1 MSVKSFHTFSGRND
15 FLFILARFLQGD
27 DNGDGND
34 NGCDIVSIPSEI
46 MRILCYE
53 TLKHGR
59 SSKRLLNVL
68 SNNINMLI
76 FTANYTK
83 NYFIQTYFLLKTG
96 FNLMKKLFNH
106 YFVLAIS
113 ALLIVGC
120 SNTNEDFSV
129 YRL

>member
-15 FLFILARFLQGD
+15 FLFTLARFLQGD
-27 DNGDGND
+27 DNGDGNV
-34 NGCDIVSIPSEI
+34 IVSIPSEI

-76 FTANYTK
+76 FTANY
-83 NYFIQTYFLLKTG
+83 
-96 FNLMKKLFNH
+96 
-106 YFVLAIS
+106 AI
-113 ALLIVGC
+113 
-120 SNTNEDFSV
+120 
-129 YRL
+129 

>member
-27 DNGDGND
+27 DNGDGNVT
-34 NGCDIVSIPSEI
+34 VSIPSEI
-46 MRILCYE
+46 IRILCYE

-76 FTANYTK
+76 FTANY
-83 NYFIQTYFLLKTG
+83 
-96 FNLMKKLFNH
+96 
-106 YFVLAIS
+106 AI
-113 ALLIVGC
+113 
-120 SNTNEDFSV
+120 
-129 YRL
+129 

>member
-1 MSVKSFHTFSGRND
+1 MSVKSFHIFSGRND

-27 DNGDGND
+27 DNGDVT
-34 NGCDIVSIPSEI
+34 VSIPSEI

-76 FTANYTK
+76 FTK
-83 NYFIQTYFLLKTG
+83 NYARILLYFSNFHIADCWMFKHKRG
-96 FNLMKKLFNH
+96 FFCLP
-106 YFVLAIS
+106 FVISSTAWIGQIS
-113 ALLIVGC
+113 A
-120 SNTNEDFSV
+120 
-129 YRL
+129 

>member
-27 DNGDGND
+27 DNGDGNV
-34 NGCDIVSIPSEI
+34 IVSIPSEI
-46 MRILCYE
+46 IRTLCYE

-76 FTANYTK
+76 FTANYAK
-83 NYFIQTYFLLKTG
+83 NYFIQTYFLLKTS

>member
-27 DNGDGND
+27 DFND
-34 NGCDIVSIPSEI
+34 NGNVIVSIPSEI
-46 MRILCYE
+46 IRILCYE

-76 FTANYTK
+76 FTANY
-83 NYFIQTYFLLKTG
+83 
-96 FNLMKKLFNH
+96 
-106 YFVLAIS
+106 AI
-113 ALLIVGC
+113 
-120 SNTNEDFSV
+120 
-129 YRL
+129 

>member
-1 MSVKSFHTFSGRND
+1 
-15 FLFILARFLQGD
+15 
-27 DNGDGND
+27 
-34 NGCDIVSIPSEI
+34 
-46 MRILCYE
+46 
-53 TLKHGR
+53 
-59 SSKRLLNVL
+59 
-68 SNNINMLI
+68 MLI